1 MEVKVFCIN
10 KLGGSEWMKIKWKV
24 FLKIEDIVDD
34 LIKLYVVR
42 ELEKGYVFGFD
53 DVY

>member
-1 MEVKVFCIN
+1 MKIN

-24 FLKIEDIVDD
+24 VLKIEDIVDD
-34 LIKLYVVR
+34 LILFYVIR
-42 ELEKGYVFGFD
+42 ELEKGYVFLLD